1 MSAPVGRFL
10 RDARIGRGILLFDL
24 ARRVG
29 ITSAELSAIEHG
41 RSVPDEAQLRRLLAA
56 LSLDLPVS
64 GAADVPR

>member
-10 RDARIGRGILLFDL
+10 RDVRIGRGILLFDL

-41 RSVPDEAQLRRLLAA
+41 RSVPDEAHLRRLLAA
-56 LSLDLPVS
+56 LALDLPVS